1 MQSAK
6 FFEFPIDYT
15 QKFSAIAPQLEREL
29 IPRIYKILDQR
40 GFHVTLK
47 TIRDILADYHKNGR
61 RKLKNDQLDETQKKK
76 RKTVGHVTNRLSE
89 VNLLFYVPFFFINCR
104 NENEGQKV
112 LYQWWIIQLIENG
125 WKTSDLT
132 M

>member
-1 MQSAK
+1 V
-6 FFEFPIDYT
+6 
-15 QKFSAIAPQLEREL
+15 PQLEREL
-29 IPRIYKILDQR
+29 ILRIYKILDQR

-89 VNLLFYVPFFFINCR
+89 VNLLFYVPFFYIPFF
-104 NENEGQKV
+104 
-112 LYQWWIIQLIENG
+112 L
-125 WKTSDLT
+125 
-132 M
+132 